1 VKLRANGIDIE
12 VEDSGA
18 DGSQADRPVVLLIMG
33 LGMQLIG
40 WPPDFWQPLVAAGFR
55 VVRHDN
61 RDIGLSEGFD
71 HAPRRNLMWQALRA
85 RLGLAV
91 DSPYTLQDMA
101 NDSLGVLDA
110 LGIRQAHV
118 IGASM
123 GGMIAQRVAAS
134 APGRVR
140 SLTSIMSSSGARG
153 LPGPH
158 PQVAARLVRPLPART
173 ERALVDYSLGFV
185 RMIESPAYPSEES
198 VLRQRLTEALRRAY
212 RPSGLMRQM
221 LAVGA
226 DAGRAEVL
234 ASIRCPTLVL
244 HGEADRLVPIAAG
257 RDTAR
262 RIRGARFVAIP
273 GMGHDLPPGVNA
285 LLLDYII
292 PFLRSA
298 EERAP

>member
-1 VKLRANGIDIE
+1 MKVRANGIDIE

-40 WPPDFWQPLVAAGFR
+40 WPDDFWQPLVAAGFR

-71 HAPRRNLMWQALRA
+71 HAPRRNLMWQAFRA
-85 RLGLAV
+85 RVGLAV
-91 DSPYTLQDMA
+91 STPYTLQDMA

-134 APGRVR
+134 APERVL

-158 PQVAARLVRPLPART
+158 PQVAARLMRPLPART
-173 ERALVDYSLGFV
+173 EQALVDYSLGFI
-185 RMIESPAYPSEES
+185 RLIESPAYPCEEPM
-198 VLRQRLTEALRRAY
+198 LRQRLTQALRRAY

-221 LAVGA
+221 LAIGA
-226 DAGRAEVL
+226 DADRPQVL
-234 ASIRCPTLVL
+234 AAIRCPTLVL

-262 RIRGARFVAIP
+262 RISGARFVSIA
-273 GMGHDLPPGVNA
+273 GMGHDLPPPVNT
-285 LLLDYII
+285 LLLGHII
-292 PFLRSA
+292 PFLRESQ
-298 EERAP
+298 ERTS